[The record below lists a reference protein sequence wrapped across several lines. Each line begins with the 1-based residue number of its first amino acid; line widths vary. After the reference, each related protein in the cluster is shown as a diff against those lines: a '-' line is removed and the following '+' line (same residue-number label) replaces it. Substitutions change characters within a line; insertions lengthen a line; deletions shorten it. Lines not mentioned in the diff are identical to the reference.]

1 MSTSVI
7 PVILSG
13 GSGTRLW
20 PLSRALHP
28 KQFLPLA
35 GKRTLLEATVR
46 RLSAIPRAAPPIV
59 VCNEAHRF
67 LVKEQL
73 RGVGVTPA
81 AIVLEPHA
89 RGTAAAIAAA
99 AFEILARPDGR
110 PAIAL
115 ILPVDHV
122 IRDERRFAD
131 AVRTAV
137 TAASSGRLVLF
148 GVPPAHPETGYG
160 YLRAGPR
167 ADVGG
172 EGPLCQHAREIERFV
187 EKPDAEAAAAYV
199 REGGHYWNSGM
210 FVFPVARYLEELSA
224 LAPEIHHAVASA
236 HRNAV
241 TDLGFL
247 RLEASSFAASPA
259 ASVDR
264 AVMERT
270 RGAVMV
276 PLDAGWSDIGSWS
289 ALSDLG
295 EPDEAGNVVHGDVLL
310 EGTRNTSIHGAG
322 RLVAAVGVR
331 DLVIADTADA
341 LLVADRNA
349 AQDVRGVVA
358 ALESAGREEHRR
370 HRTVHRPW
378 GTFEDLHGGDG
389 FKVKR
394 IVVNPGQRLSMQ
406 SHRHRSEHWVAVR
419 GTARVTRGEE
429 TFAMAANQSTYIPP
443 RTRHRLENPGD
454 EPIEIIEVQTGRYLE
469 EDDII
474 RYDDDHGRAAPDDSP
489 SP

>member
-1 MSTSVI
+1 MSASVV

-20 PLSRALHP
+20 PLSRALYP

-35 GKRTLLEATVR
+35 GEATLLEATLR
-46 RLSAIPRAAPPIV
+46 RLSAIPQAAAPIV

-67 LVKEQL
+67 LVREQL

-99 AFEILARPDGR
+99 AIEILARPEGR
-110 PAIAL
+110 EAIAL

-122 IRDERRFAD
+122 IRDLRRFAD
-131 AVRTAV
+131 AVRNAV
-137 TAASSGRLVLF
+137 TAAASGRLVLF

-160 YLRAGPR
+160 YLRAGPLTG
-167 ADVGG
+167 VGDG
-172 EGPLCQHAREIERFV
+172 AREVERFV
-187 EKPDAEAAAAYV
+187 EKPDAETAAAYV
-199 REGGHYWNSGM
+199 QEGGYYWNSGM
-210 FVFPVARYLEELSA
+210 FVFPVAQYLEELSA
-224 LAPEIHHAVASA
+224 LAPGVHRAAVAA
-236 HRNAV
+236 HRNALM
-241 TDLGFL
+241 DLGFL
-247 RLEASSFAASPA
+247 RLEAEAFAASPT

-264 AVMERT
+264 ALMERT
-270 RGAVMV
+270 RSAVMV

-289 ALSDLG
+289 ALSALG

-310 EGTRNTSIHGAG
+310 EGTRNTCIHGAE
-322 RLVAAVGVR
+322 RLVAALGVR

-349 AQDVRGVVA
+349 AQDVRRVVA
-358 ALESAGREEHRR
+358 ALASAGREEHRS
-370 HRTVHRPW
+370 HRRVHRPW
-378 GTFEDLHGGDG
+378 GTFEVLHGGDG

-429 TFAMAANQSTYIPP
+429 TFAMMANQSTYIPP

-454 EPIEIIEVQTGRYLE
+454 EPIEIIEVQTGAYLG
-469 EDDII
+469 EDDIV
-474 RYDDDHGRAAPDDSP
+474 RYDDDHGRASPDDSR
-489 SP
+489 SG